1 MVIAERIKIIYIP
14 MLVLGVFGVLVAILA
29 NNSLQLAVLIG
40 VWVLSIVLLLIAL
53 WGLLSQTKAI
63 EKKDD
68 CLVINYLFS
77 KKVIPLDKIENVSMT
92 ERGEYYNRKKSVT
105 SDVAFFSDMRRL
117 CINYKEND
125 LICHSYVIV
134 KNASAA
140 KCSIDSMIKK

>member
-14 MLVLGVFGVLVAILA
+14 MLVLGVFGTVIAIFA
-29 NNSLQLAVLIG
+29 NNSLQLAVLVG
-40 VWVLSIVLLLIAL
+40 VWVLSIVLLLFAL
-53 WGLLSQTKAI
+53 WGLLSPTNAI

-68 CLVINYLFS
+68 CLVINYLFR
-77 KKVIPLDKIENVSMT
+77 KKVIPFDKIENVSMT
-92 ERGEYYNRKKSVT
+92 ERGEYYNRKNSVT
-105 SDVAFFSDMRRL
+105 SDIAFFSDMRRL